1 MFMIIFYTK
10 REDKNIKFKYRL
22 KRVYNYKTIV

>member
-10 REDKNIKFKYRL
+10 REYKNRKLKYRL